1 MAQKGF
7 RSWLVDD
14 SQTTNSNVFN
24 TNDEVGFTGGE
35 IELLYDLEATTAAGQ
50 LFFKGPSYGVNIDD
64 LEISKIYVK
73 YTVSAGEKKSY
84 DPYTPSEEQDAN
96 TDNLQLTKSFSEQ
109 KGMIGNNPLITQDF
123 MADPTAVEYDGRLY
137 VLVQQIKWKRIQKV
151 M

>member
-1 MAQKGF
+1 M
-7 RSWLVDD
+7 
-14 SQTTNSNVFN
+14 
-24 TNDEVGFTGGE
+24 
-35 IELLYDLEATTAAGQ
+35 EATTAAGQ

-109 KGMIGNNPLITQDF
+109 KGMIGNNPLITQNF
-123 MADPTAVEYDGRLY
+123 MADPTAV
-137 VLVQQIKWKRIQKV
+137 
-151 M
+151 